1 MIKKLIPVIFF
12 LNFYLPQSAFGQ
24 IKFNIPDYIRN
35 RFQNYCKS
43 VPREEIFIHTDREEY
58 ISGEDL
64 WFSIYLI
71 DRQNFKPSSDS
82 KIAYVE
88 ILNAENSPVVQKR
101 LLIDKGFGPG
111 QVVLPDTLS
120 TGIYTLRAYTNW
132 MKNFLPYDCF
142 QKEIKVYNS
151 LRTKTFRRSL
161 RSMEMKGK
169 ETGIRPSGPGLNLK
183 VNNLRQDSLEIFVYT
198 EEKFRSENE
207 NLIYLFIQTH
217 GVINHLS
224 TEKTEGEIRRITVPK
239 NSLIPGIN
247 QITIFDSKGPVA
259 ERYIYTPVM
268 KKQFLTLHSPDSS
281 KQRNKVALDID
292 IGDDLP
298 RISDLT
304 NLSISVAAGQHVT
317 EVSDLNDYLVFGT
330 EFGFL
335 SADILKGGKITDV
348 PPEMMDSLLLT
359 LNSNWIIWDSI
370 FSNDTKVFKY
380 PHEKEYHYLS
390 GRLLTGNLQP
400 VKTDETLLMSIPG
413 REAVFQYT
421 RTDANGNFNFRVHID
436 EELKDLI
443 LQPDI
448 NSKNQIISVES
459 SFSDLYLPAKIFVDT
474 TNRPVP
480 SFISRL
486 NISYQV
492 RKIYGS
498 SSIGVR
504 ITPFIPPLKPKRF
517 YGIPDFELIIKNF
530 IMLDSMH
537 EVFFELV
544 PRVALESINSDYK
557 MLIFDPVKN
566 KLEGSPVVMI
576 DGVIIKN
583 LSLIARLDPG
593 LVEKIDVVWDK
604 YRVGGYLFNGIVN
617 IISKRGDFTN
627 ETLPA
632 DAVRLHYRVINTVSS
647 FVSPEYSSA
656 EMKNSPI
663 ADYRNTLYWN
673 PSVHPDEKGKARIE
687 FWTADNKSD
696 YIISINGITNE
707 GKTISL
713 RKSFK
718 VR

>member
-1 MIKKLIPVIFF
+1 
-12 LNFYLPQSAFGQ
+12 
-24 IKFNIPDYIRN
+24 
-35 RFQNYCKS
+35 
-43 VPREEIFIHTDREEY
+43 
-58 ISGEDL
+58 
-64 WFSIYLI
+64 
-71 DRQNFKPSSDS
+71 
-82 KIAYVE
+82 
-88 ILNAENSPVVQKR
+88 
-101 LLIDKGFGPG
+101 
-111 QVVLPDTLS
+111 
-120 TGIYTLRAYTNW
+120 
-132 MKNFLPYDCF
+132 
-142 QKEIKVYNS
+142 
-151 LRTKTFRRSL
+151 
-161 RSMEMKGK
+161 
-169 ETGIRPSGPGLNLK
+169 
-183 VNNLRQDSLEIFVYT
+183 
-198 EEKFRSENE
+198 
-207 NLIYLFIQTH
+207 
-217 GVINHLS
+217 
-224 TEKTEGEIRRITVPK
+224 
-239 NSLIPGIN
+239 
-247 QITIFDSKGPVA
+247 
-259 ERYIYTPVM
+259 
-268 KKQFLTLHSPDSS
+268 
-281 KQRNKVALDID
+281 
-292 IGDDLP
+292 
-298 RISDLT
+298 
-304 NLSISVAAGQHVT
+304 
-317 EVSDLNDYLVFGT
+317 
-330 EFGFL
+330 
-335 SADILKGGKITDV
+335 
-348 PPEMMDSLLLT
+348 MMDSLLLT
-359 LNSNWIIWDSI
+359 VNSNWIIWDSI

-459 SFSDLYLPAKIFVDT
+459 SFSDLYLPVKIFVDT
-474 TNRPVP
+474 TNGPVP

-498 SSIGVR
+498 SSIGDR